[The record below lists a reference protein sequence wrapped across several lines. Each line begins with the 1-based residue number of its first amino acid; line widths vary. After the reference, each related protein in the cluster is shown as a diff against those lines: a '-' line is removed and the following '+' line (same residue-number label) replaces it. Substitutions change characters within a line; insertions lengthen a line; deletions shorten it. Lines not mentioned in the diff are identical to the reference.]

1 MKKAIKLLAVA
12 FVAMGM
18 TFASCTKE
26 ENNPNNNNN
35 DNNNPGGGTNPASTI
50 VYTNLATPA
59 TYSNGEHGFIPG
71 TSAGDFNFSVENG
84 YAILISVYQQ
94 GAGIV
99 STPAT
104 DYDQVTLL
112 QENAEIGANSHFTSD
127 YSVELYSDA
136 YTAWNGK
143 TGYIGF
149 KMKKDGA
156 THYGWMKVKVQGYSV
171 TVYGYAYEGTA
182 NKAIKAGATE

>member
-1 MKKAIKLLAVA
+1 MLAVA

-26 ENNPNNNNN
+26 TTNPDNNN
-35 DNNNPGGGTNPASTI
+35 DNNNPGGSTSSTI

-71 TSAGDFNFSVENG
+71 TSAGDFNISVESD
-84 YAILISVYQQ
+84 YAILISVYEQ
-94 GAGIV
+94 GAGV
-99 STPAT
+99 VTTPAT

-112 QENAEIGANSHFTSD
+112 QENAEIGASSHFTSD
-127 YSVELYSDA
+127 YSCELYSDA

-156 THYGWMKVKVQGYSV
+156 IHYGWMKAKVQGY
-171 TVYGYAYEGTA
+171 TLTIYGYAYEGTA
-182 NKAIKAGATE
+182 NKSIKAGATK